1 MTESNDIPASLS
13 PTGLDRRERILA
25 DALRVARGRKRVRVI
40 RNGVGAAAA
49 AVAIT
54 SLLFSRASTPPVT
67 PNPPSVAQVPPSLPP
82 PTIAPKTSGPMFERF
97 DFAYIKTD
105 DTAIAR
111 HAITLPTPARFID
124 DDNLLATLQQ
134 VGLDAGLVTM
144 DHKMTLVL
152 NTQLDSLPKNR

>member
-1 MTESNDIPASLS
+1 MSESNDISASLS
-13 PTGLDRRERILA
+13 PTGVDRRERILA
-25 DALRVARGRKRVRVI
+25 DALRIARGRKRVRVI
-40 RNGVGAAAA
+40 RNGVAAGAAV
-49 AVAIT
+49 VAIA
-54 SLLFSRASTPPVT
+54 SLLISRASTPPAT
-67 PNPPSVAQVPPSLPP
+67 PNLPSVAQVPPSLPP
-82 PTIAPKTSGPMFERF
+82 TITPKASDPTFELF

-134 VGLDAGLVTM
+134 VGVDAGLVTM

-152 NTQLDSLPKNR
+152 NTQLDSLPKSR